1 MHNFGCPDL
10 QEVQIRII
18 REPVSTYRAD
28 TVVQLPKL
36 TPIDIAANQLSQSPK
51 DSLIDLT
58 EDRLLQSLD
67 SSRTDSED
75 SSLGTS
81 LSEVPM
87 EMEPVQIMA
96 VIDATQNEALD

>member
-1 MHNFGCPDL
+1 M
-10 QEVQIRII
+10 
-18 REPVSTYRAD
+18 YRAD

-75 SSLGTS
+75 SSLGAPRYPKS
-81 LSEVPM
+81 QWKWNLF
-87 EMEPVQIMA
+87 
-96 VIDATQNEALD
+96 N